1 MSQIP
6 DSRPSPHALVFTM
19 ADKIKLRVVTPSRLV
34 LEEEVDEVSAP
45 GELGEF
51 GVLPNHI
58 SFLSTLVA
66 GEMSYKQ
73 GAARHSL
80 VIGGGYA
87 EVLDNVMTVLAPAA
101 EFPAEIDTARAQ
113 RAKERAEKRMGEVNF
128 EDPEYG
134 QLEEAQRRALARLQ
148 VASKETRR

>member
-1 MSQIP
+1 
-6 DSRPSPHALVFTM
+6 M

-34 LEEEVDEVSAP
+34 FDEDVDEVSAP

-58 SFLSTLVA
+58 TFLSTLVP

-73 GAARHSL
+73 GANRHALL
-80 VIGGGYA
+80 VGGGYA
-87 EVLDNVMTVLAPAA
+87 EVLDNVMTVLASAA
-101 EFPAEIDTARAQ
+101 EFAGEIDTARAQ
-113 RAKERAEKRMGEVNF
+113 RAKERAEKRLGELNF
-128 EDPEYG
+128 EDAEYS
-134 QLEEAQRRALARLQ
+134 QVEEAQRRALARLQ

>member
-1 MSQIP
+1 ML
-6 DSRPSPHALVFTM
+6 D
-19 ADKIKLRVVTPSRLV
+19 
-34 LEEEVDEVSAP
+34 EEVDEVTAI

-58 SFLSTLVA
+58 SFLSTLVP

-73 GAARHSL
+73 GGIKHVLAVS
-80 VIGGGYA
+80 GGYA

-101 EFPAEIDTARAQ
+101 EFAAEIDTARAQ
-113 RAKERAEKRMGEVNF
+113 RAKERAEQ
-128 EDPEYG
+128 
-134 QLEEAQRRALARLQ
+134 QLAEGNREEKDIELAQVALQRALVRLQ